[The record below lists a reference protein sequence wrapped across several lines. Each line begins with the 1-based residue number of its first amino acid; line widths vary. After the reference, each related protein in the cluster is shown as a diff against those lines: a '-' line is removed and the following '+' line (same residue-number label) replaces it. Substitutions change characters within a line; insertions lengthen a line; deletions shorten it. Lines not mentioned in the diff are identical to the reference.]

1 MPRKPKANHAVD
13 LSTYVKDDAAPLS
26 TRCADFLNWLCQK
39 RPEIFVAPNIAV
51 KAIMGYGHTPRL
63 KSDEV
68 DKLRTKYG
76 TIRKIL
82 RAKYNRDLIVEA
94 GAGIRASVDDAD
106 VLVSSLP
113 KFVKKL
119 DSARSAVVQVDNL
132 IDMKKVPNTPELA
145 AHRAMHEKQ
154 VKPLVKLLIS
164 PAFEAMLQLPA
175 GNLDDEKP

>member
-1 MPRKPKANHAVD
+1 MPRNSKVVD
-13 LSTYVKDDAAPLS
+13 LSTFVKDDAAPLS
-26 TRCADFLNWLCQK
+26 TRCADFLHWLCQK
-39 RPEIFVAPNIAV
+39 RPEVFVAPNIAV

-68 DKLRTKYG
+68 DKLRSKYG
-76 TIRKIL
+76 TIRKVL

-119 DSARSAVVQVDNL
+119 DSARSAVIQADNL

-145 AHRAMHEKQ
+145 AHRAWHDKQ
-154 VKPLVKLLIS
+154 VKPLNKLLIS
-164 PAFEAMLQLPA
+164 PAFEAMLMLPS
-175 GNLDDEKP
+175 GDSDGKP